1 MEGGTYRMKRIV
13 IATKNEGKLRE
24 MRNAF
29 AELPVEVAALS
40 DFGSLP
46 DAVEDGKTFLDNARI
61 KARFFMERTG
71 CACIADDSGLEVEAF
86 GGGPGVHSA
95 RFAGEHGDDEANN
108 RKLVEELRRLGL
120 EESPADYRCVL
131 VFVDTDGSEL
141 IADGRCDGAV
151 RQEPRGTN
159 GFGYD
164 PYFYVGKDRTM
175 AEMTLSEK
183 DEISHRG
190 KALREI
196 AGLLKRY
203 LR

>member
-1 MEGGTYRMKRIV
+1 
-13 IATKNEGKLRE
+13 

-46 DAVEDGKTFLDNARI
+46 AAVEDGKTFLDNARI
-61 KARFFMERTG
+61 KAMFFMERTG

-108 RKLVEELRRLGL
+108 RKLVAELRRLGL

>member
-29 AELPVEVAALS
+29 AELPVEVVALS

-46 DAVEDGKTFLDNARI
+46 DAVEDGETFLDNAKK
-61 KARFFMERTG
+61 KARFFMEKTG
-71 CACIADDSGLEVEAF
+71 YACIADDSGIEVEAF

-95 RFAGEHGDDEANN
+95 RFAGAHGDDEANN

-120 EESPADYRCVL
+120 EESPADYRCAL

-141 IADGRCDGAV
+141 IADGRCDGTV

-164 PYFYVGKDRTM
+164 PYFYLGKDRTM
-175 AEMTLSEK
+175 AEMTLAEK

-190 KALREI
+190 KALREL